1 MRSPMRRATFMTTAG
16 ITVALALGLA
26 ATSCGTPKGTVDI
39 SGVVPRL
46 PGDGSANTSEPTEQ
60 GRARKPPAAEPASDP
75 WAGRTD
81 LITAPAPQAP
91 RAITLPP
98 VERFTLPNG
107 LPVIVLS
114 KRDVPVIDIQLM
126 VRAGSTDVAPA
137 KMGLSQFVSAMLP
150 KGTRTRDARAIA
162 RTIETVGGA
171 LTVTPGFEA
180 TLLSCQAL
188 AEHQNTCLSL
198 IADIA
203 SQPTFPAD
211 EMDRVR
217 QELQASVRQRYDD
230 AGALASAHFQ
240 NLLWGDEHVRGRPM
254 SMRTIDAIQ
263 RKDLVDWHRTW
274 FVPQNA
280 TLVLAG
286 DIDAKGLRLRL
297 GQAFRTWPRG
307 ARVPQHAT
315 HPEPTLAGSRIRLV
329 DKPGQTQTHI
339 RIGHV
344 GIAHPDPA
352 FFDTVVFN
360 HVLGGA
366 GFTSRLMRVI
376 RVEGG
381 KAYGVGTQ
389 FDRSRRPGSF
399 VASTFTRNEEAAATA
414 ELILNELMRMKKEGP
429 SEDEVREAVTEL
441 AGQYAINFQSAS
453 DIAGALLA
461 AELHGLGEKYV
472 SNYPL
477 SLAGVNAG
485 SAARAAAAN
494 LHPEAVAVVLVGD
507 AKAVEPQ
514 LQRRG
519 WAYDKVGHLDPI
531 AAVERAPAA
540 AELVSPQAEAAA
552 KTLLARALAA
562 KGGEA
567 RLRGIRS
574 MAIKASGTIRSGGQ
588 EIQAGLQ
595 RRFLPPDRLRLDLDL
610 RIPGGSAQVVTVLD
624 RKQAWSQQPNGV
636 VDLPSEGVAELEKQL
651 WRDQEFILLRAAE
664 PGVKVAALG
673 QQTREGATF
682 EGLRITRADGLSV
695 DLFLDPK
702 THLVRL
708 VSYEE
713 APGRTTV
720 ERMDDYRLVDGLQ
733 VAHRRVTR
741 SPDADLDVRVESV
754 TFNGEIKADIFTRPK

>member
-1 MRSPMRRATFMTTAG
+1 MAA
-16 ITVALALGLA
+16 IVALGLA
-26 ATSCGTPKGTVDI
+26 ATSCGPRGGVDV

-60 GRARKPPAAEPASDP
+60 VRARKPAAVEPASDP

-81 LITAPAPQAP
+81 LISAPEPQPP
-91 RAITLPP
+91 RAVTLPP
-98 VERFTLPNG
+98 IERFTLPNG
-107 LPVIVLS
+107 LPVIVIG
-114 KRDVPVIDIQLM
+114 KRDVPVIDVQLM
-126 VRAGSTDVAPA
+126 VRAGNTDVAPA
-137 KMGLSQFVSAMLP
+137 KMGLAQFVSAMLP

-162 RTIETVGGA
+162 KTIDTVGGA

-203 SQPTFPAD
+203 SQPMFPAD

-217 QELQASVRQRYDD
+217 RELQATVSQRYDD
-230 AGALASAHFQ
+230 AGALASVHFQ

-254 SMRTIDAIQ
+254 SMRTIDAVQ

-280 TLVLAG
+280 ILVLAG
-286 DIDAKGLRLRL
+286 DIDAKGLRFRL

-307 ARVPQHAT
+307 VKAPQHAT
-315 HPEPTLAGSRIRLV
+315 HAEPTLAASRIRLV

-339 RIGHV
+339 RIGHL
-344 GIAHPDPA
+344 GITHRDPD
-352 FFDTVVFN
+352 FFDSMVFN
-360 HVLGGA
+360 HVLGG

-376 RVEGG
+376 RIEGG
-381 KAYGVGTQ
+381 KAYGAGTQ
-389 FDRSRRPGSF
+389 LDRSRSRGSF

-414 ELILNELMRMKKEGP
+414 ELMLNELMLMKKEGP
-429 SEDEVREAVTEL
+429 TEDEVRATVTEL

-461 AELHGLGEKYV
+461 AELHGFGEKYV

-485 SAARAAAAN
+485 SAARAAAAH

-531 AAVERAPAA
+531 VAVERAPAT
-540 AELVSPQAEAAA
+540 AEPVSPQAEAAA

-562 KGGEA
+562 KGGED
-567 RLRGIRS
+567 RLRGVRS
-574 MAIKASGTIRSGGQ
+574 MTIKASGTIRSGGQ

-595 RRFLPPDRLRLDLDL
+595 RRFLAPDKLRLDLDL

-624 RKQAWSQQPNGV
+624 RKQAWSKQPTGV
-636 VDLPSEGVAELEKQL
+636 IDLPPEGVAELEKQV
-651 WRDQEFILLRAAE
+651 WRDQELILLRAAE
-664 PGVKVAALG
+664 PGVKIASLG
-673 QQTREGATF
+673 QQTRDGETF
-682 EGLRITRADGLSV
+682 DGLRITRADGLSADV
-695 DLFLDPK
+695 FLDPK

-713 APGRTTV
+713 APGRITV
-720 ERMDDYRLVDGLQ
+720 ERMDDYRAVQGLQ
-733 VAHRRVTR
+733 VAHRRLTK

-754 TFNGEIKADIFTRPK
+754 TINGAIAADVFARPK

>member
-1 MRSPMRRATFMTTAG
+1 MRSPMRRASLITIAV
-16 ITVALALGLA
+16 TVAVTVASGLA
-26 ATSCGTPKGTVDI
+26 ASSCGTPRGAVDV

-60 GRARKPPAAEPASDP
+60 ARAPRPAAVTPASDP

-81 LITAPAPQAP
+81 LITAPEPQPP
-91 RAITLPP
+91 RAVTLPP
-98 VERFTLPNG
+98 IERFTLPNG
-107 LPVIVLS
+107 LSVIVIG
-114 KRDVPVIDIQLM
+114 KRDVPVIDVQLM
-126 VRAGSTDVAPA
+126 VRAGNTDVAPA
-137 KMGLSQFVSAMLP
+137 KMGLAQFVSAMLP

-162 RTIETVGGA
+162 KTIDTVGGA

-188 AEHQNTCLSL
+188 AAHQNTCLSL

-203 SQPTFPAD
+203 SQPVFPAA
-211 EMDRVR
+211 EMERVR
-217 QELQASVRQRYDD
+217 RELQAAVSQRYDD
-230 AGALASAHFQ
+230 AGALAGAHFQ

-254 SMRTIDAIQ
+254 SMRTIEAIQ

-286 DIDAKGLRLRL
+286 DIDGKGLRFRL

-307 ARVPQHAT
+307 KAPQHAT
-315 HPEPTLAGSRIRLV
+315 HAEPEIAGSRIRLV

-339 RIGHV
+339 RIGHL
-344 GIAHPDPA
+344 GITHRDPD

-360 HVLGGA
+360 HVLGG

-376 RVEGG
+376 RIEGG
-381 KAYGVGTQ
+381 KAYGASTQ
-389 FDRSRRPGSF
+389 LDRSRSRGSF

-414 ELILNELMRMKKEGP
+414 ELMLNELVRMQKEGP
-429 SEDEVREAVTEL
+429 SEDEVRATVTEL
-441 AGQYAINFQSAS
+441 AGQYAVSFQSAS

-461 AELHGLGEKYV
+461 AELHGFDEKYV
-472 SNYPL
+472 RNYPL

-485 SAARAAAAN
+485 SAARAAAAH
-494 LHPEAVAVVLVGD
+494 LHPEAVALVLVGD

-519 WAYDKVGHLDPI
+519 WAYDKVGYLDPI
-531 AAVERAPAA
+531 ASVERAAA
-540 AELVSPQAEAAA
+540 TAGPVSPEAEAAA
-552 KTLLARALAA
+552 KNLLARALAA
-562 KGGEA
+562 KGGEG
-567 RLRGIRS
+567 RLRSVRS

-595 RRFLPPDRLRLDLDL
+595 RRYRAPDKLRLDLDL

-624 RKQAWSQQPNGV
+624 SKQAWSKQPNGV
-636 VDLPSEGVAELEKQL
+636 IDLPPEGVAELEKQV

-664 PGVKVAALG
+664 PGAKIASLG
-673 QQTREGATF
+673 QQTRDGATF
-682 EGLRITRADGLSV
+682 DGLRITRADGLSV

-708 VSYEE
+708 VDYEE
-713 APGRTTV
+713 APGRTTI
-720 ERMDDYRLVDGLQ
+720 ERLDDYRAVEGLQ
-733 VAHRRVTR
+733 VAHRRVTK

-754 TFNGEIKADIFTRPK
+754 TINGTIAADAFARPK

>member
-1 MRSPMRRATFMTTAG
+1 MTTG
-16 ITVALALGLA
+16 TTLALVMALGLA

-46 PGDGSANTSEPTEQ
+46 PGDGSANTSEPTEPV
-60 GRARKPPAAEPASDP
+60 RARKPSAAEPASDP

-81 LITAPAPQAP
+81 LITAPAPQPP
-91 RAITLPP
+91 RAVTLPP
-98 VERFTLPNG
+98 IERFTLPNG
-107 LPVIVLS
+107 LPVIVIG
-114 KRDVPVIDIQLM
+114 KRDVPVVDIQLM

-137 KMGLSQFVSAMLP
+137 KMGLAQFVSAMLP

-162 RTIETVGGA
+162 KTIETLGGA
-171 LTVTPGFEA
+171 LSVSPGFEA
-180 TLLSCQAL
+180 TVLSCQAL

-217 QELQASVRQRYDD
+217 QELQASVRQRFDD

-254 SMRTIDAIQ
+254 SLRTIDAIQ

-286 DIDAKGLRLRL
+286 DIDAKGLRFRL

-307 ARVPQHAT
+307 KVPQHAT

-344 GIAHPDPA
+344 GIAHRDPE

-360 HVLGGA
+360 QVLGGA

-381 KAYGVGTQ
+381 KAYGVSTN
-389 FDRSRRPGSF
+389 FDRSRTPGFF
-399 VASTFTRNEEAAATA
+399 VASTFTRNEEAAATT
-414 ELILNELMRMKKEGP
+414 ELMLNELMRMKKDGP
-429 SEDEVREAVTEL
+429 TEDEVRAAVTEL
-441 AGQYAINFQSAS
+441 AGQYAITFQSAS
-453 DIAGALLA
+453 DITSALLA

-477 SLAGVNAG
+477 SLAGVTAG
-485 SAARAAAAN
+485 SAARAAADH

-540 AELVSPQAEAAA
+540 AEPVSPQAEAAA

-574 MAIKASGTIRSGGQ
+574 MTIKASGTISSGGQ
-588 EIQAGLQ
+588 QIQAGLQ
-595 RRFLPPDRLRLDLDL
+595 RRFLAPDRLRLDLDL

-636 VDLPSEGVAELEKQL
+636 VDLPAEGVAELEKQL
-651 WRDQEFILLRAAE
+651 WRDQDFILLRAAE
-664 PGVKVAALG
+664 PGVKLAALG
-673 QQTREGATF
+673 QQKRDDETF

-702 THLVRL
+702 TNLVRL

-720 ERMDDYRLVDGLQ
+720 ERMDDYRAVEGLQ
-733 VAHRRVTR
+733 VAHRRITR
-741 SPDADLDVRVESV
+741 SADADLDVRLESV
-754 TFNGEIKADIFTRPK
+754 TFNGAISADIFARPK